1 MWTVNSSGLL
11 SKAMLELEALY
22 IDLEQCTG
30 AKGLSKEW
38 RTINKQLASQVLTMD
53 PANSLPVLNTIT
65 KHMFDYP
72 WEHIYEDERIDA
84 CDTEDFAKNIRSLK
98 QNVIQ
103 LINKVQGELQ

>member
-1 MWTVNSSGLL
+1 
-11 SKAMLELEALY
+11 MLELEALY

-38 RTINKQLASQVLTMD
+38 RTINKQLALQVVNETR
-53 PANSLPVLNTIT
+53 ANLLPVLNTIT

-103 LINKVQGELQ
+103 LINKVQGEIQ

>member
-1 MWTVNSSGLL
+1 MNSSALL

-38 RTINKQLASQVLTMD
+38 RTINKQLALQVVKED
-53 PANSLPVLNTIT
+53 RANLLPVLTTIT
-65 KHMFDYP
+65 THMFDYP

-103 LINKVQGELQ
+103 LINKVQGEIQ

>member
-1 MWTVNSSGLL
+1 VNSSALL

-38 RTINKQLASQVLTMD
+38 RTINKQLALQVVKED
-53 PANSLPVLNTIT
+53 RANLLPVLNTIT
-65 KHMFDYP
+65 THMFDYP

-103 LINKVQGELQ
+103 LINKVQGEIQ